1 MTAISFQEIH
11 CYDFRDTYLLEDD
24 KQFSIGLVGLGSGRS
39 EKNLKNINTAFV
51 TELKWQLSKG
61 TKPCFFAFV
70 TRKTDVNCDY
80 IKY

>member
-1 MTAISFQEIH
+1 MAYIHKFLWLRIGQLNISEDVMTAISFQEIH

-51 TELKWQLSKG
+51 TELK
-61 TKPCFFAFV
+61 
-70 TRKTDVNCDY
+70 
-80 IKY
+80 